1 MPKKKSQS
9 SPLTGLLSGLLGVI
23 FIAFIAFVAYQHFN
37 SPNPQQ
43 PNEDKKPQAEPAAP
57 SAPSPAAPPVRYK
70 TYRQSRWLYA
80 IEYPEYLDQQEDSEN
95 SDGCRFYNNQG
106 IELITYGTWNIGEK
120 SLKALYE
127 EKLDGVAQVTYQ
139 KMFPQKKAFVK
150 SGYTQDGKIFYLKQ
164 ALLLL
169 DGTEFIATAQITFP
183 KDLMRSKLY
192 KEYSIRF
199 PSLIITDSKI
209 RITPSFPAA
218 CLSPNRERHAAFSSP
233 AFRA

>member
-1 MPKKKSQS
+1 MPKKKSRSQS
-9 SPLTGLLSGLLGVI
+9 SSLSGLVAALLGVI
-23 FIAFIAFVAYQHFN
+23 FVAFIAFVAYQHFS
-37 SPNPQQ
+37 SPQPKQ
-43 PNEDKKPQAEPAAP
+43 PNEDKKPQAEPASP
-57 SAPSPAAPPVRYK
+57 SSPVAKPQDTASRVRYK

-80 IEYPEYLDQQEDSEN
+80 IEYPEWLDQQEGSEN

-106 IELITYGTWNIGEK
+106 VELITYGTWNIGEK

-183 KDLMRSKLY
+183 KDFDADQIIQR
-192 KEYSIRF
+192 IFNPF
-199 PSLIITDSKI
+199 PLINQ
-209 RITPSFPAA
+209 R
-218 CLSPNRERHAAFSSP
+218 
-233 AFRA
+233 